1 VDLALPYL
9 IGLGLAFGV
18 SVFARVVGLDR
29 DRAFYPTVLIVIA
42 MLYEL
47 YAVIGGS
54 TRALVLEAIG
64 AVGFSLLAVLGFK
77 RNLYFAAAG
86 LAAHGVY
93 DYFHGHLFVNPGVP
107 AWWPAFCM
115 SYDVTAGAILAWLQR
130 KGSHGPRTE

>member
-93 DYFHGHLFVNPGVP
+93 DYFHAHLFVNPGVP

-130 KGSHGPRTE
+130 KGNR

>member
-1 VDLALPYL
+1 MDLALPYL

-42 MLYEL
+42 VLYEL

-54 TRALVLEAIG
+54 TRALALEAIG
-64 AVGFSLLAVLGFK
+64 AVGFTTFAVLGFK

>member
-1 VDLALPYL
+1 MDLALPYL
-9 IGLGLAFGV
+9 IGVGLAFGV

-54 TRALVLEAIG
+54 TRALALEAIG
-64 AVGFSLLAVLGFK
+64 AVGFSVLAVLGFK
-77 RNLYFAAAG
+77 RNLSFAAAG

-93 DYFHGHLFVNPGVP
+93 DYFHGHLFTNPGVP
-107 AWWPAFCM
+107 AFWPSFCM
-115 SYDVTAGAILAWLQR
+115 SYDVTAAACLAWLQR
-130 KGSHGPRTE
+130 KGIR

>member
-1 VDLALPYL
+1 MDLALPYL

-54 TRALVLEAIG
+54 TRALALEAIG

-77 RNLYFAAAG
+77 RNLYFAAGG

-115 SYDVTAGAILAWLQR
+115 SYDVTAGAILAWLQS
-130 KGSHGPRTE
+130 KGNR